1 MAKALVTGLKI
12 GGYNTATGNPAT
24 GAGLLGQVTVNFM
37 DDGSLT
43 WTDSLGNKRVIDSN
57 PQVSQLIKAIC
68 VGTSGISS
76 TRPWFPH
83 K

>member
-1 MAKALVTGLKI
+1 MATSIVTGLKI

-24 GAGLLGQVTVNFM
+24 GAGLLGQVTVNFL

-43 WTDSLGNKRVIDSN
+43 WTDGNSNKRVIDSN
-57 PQVSQLIKAIC
+57 PQLNQLLKAIL
-68 VGTSGISS
+68 VGTNGISA
-76 TRPWFPH
+76 TRPWLTN